1 MLRNLDSKLPHLEES
16 QCQDLEKLL
25 QVFKDLFL
33 DVPARTDQIY
43 HDKDVGDAASI
54 EQHPYRLNPSKQ
66 QYLKEEIKYLLNN
79 DFIELSSSSWS
90 SPCILFPKPVGS

>member
-33 DVPARTDQIY
+33 DVPSRTDQIY

-54 EQHPYRLNPSKQ
+54 EQHP
-66 QYLKEEIKYLLNN
+66 
-79 DFIELSSSSWS
+79 
-90 SPCILFPKPVGS
+90 